1 MLPLLGALA
10 GGALAPTLG
19 IGALTASAVG
29 SGLGSYLQTGNLQQG
44 IASGITAYFGG
55 KMLGAGT
62 ESALAPSE
70 QELLKQQ
77 QLRGMATPQAGA
89 PRITSPNIAADMRT
103 ASGPVQTMSGR
114 SAVNPIDV
122 APVMAPPAPTP
133 ISQPVA
139 FGMDAK
145 TLGQVAGAGL
155 GGMAAIP
162 PKVPQ
167 MGGGYQGDYANA
179 KPFNIFQPA
188 TRGYARS
195 GNTVKGFQ
203 AGGIASLSQVGQL
216 NDKELISATIEAITN
231 RVPEAETIIAMFIQR
246 FGKDKL
252 IQLIESV
259 LSGRMADTAGR
270 SEGVIRGT
278 GDGMDDMNPATIEG
292 EQDVLLAENE
302 YIVPSDVV
310 SGLGNG
316 STDAGGRVLDD
327 MVEDVRMARTGTAKQ
342 PRAIDAAQ
350 LMPV

>member
-19 IGALTASAVG
+19 VGALTASAVG

-70 QELLKQQ
+70 AELLQQKQ
-77 QLRGMATPQAGA
+77 LTSMATPQAGA

-122 APVMAPPAPTP
+122 GPALAPSASAPVPPE
-133 ISQPVA
+133 VA
-139 FGMDAK
+139 MGMDAK
-145 TLGQVAGAGL
+145 TLAQVGGAGL

-167 MGGGYQGDYANA
+167 MGGGYQGDYENA

-246 FGKDKL
+246 FGQDKL
-252 IQLIESV
+252 MQLAESV
-259 LSGRMADTAGR
+259 LSGRMAQQAGQT
-270 SEGVIRGT
+270 EGMIRGN
-278 GDGMDDMNPATIEG
+278 GDGMDDMNPANIEG
-292 EQDVLLAENE
+292 QQDVLLAENE

-327 MVEDVRMARTGTAKQ
+327 MVEDVRMARTGTPKQ

>member
-10 GGALAPTLG
+10 GSALAPTLG
-19 IGALTASAVG
+19 MGALTASAVG

-55 KMLGAGT
+55 KMLGSGA

-70 QELLKQQ
+70 QELLKSQ
-77 QLRGMATPQAGA
+77 QLKAMATPQAGA
-89 PRITSPNIAADMRT
+89 PRITSPNIAADMRAADGT
-103 ASGPVQTMSGR
+103 IRTMSGR

-122 APVMAPPAPTP
+122 APVMAPPA
-133 ISQPVA
+133 SAPVPPEVA
-139 FGMDAK
+139 MGMDAR

-162 PKVPQ
+162 PKTPQ
-167 MGGGYQGDYANA
+167 MGGGYQGDYENA
-179 KPFNIFQPA
+179 QPFNVFQPT

-203 AGGIASLSQVGQL
+203 RGGIASLTNVGEL
-216 NDKELISATIEAITN
+216 NDKELISATMQAITN

-246 FGKDKL
+246 FGQDKL
-252 IQLIESV
+252 LQLAEAV
-259 LSGRMADTAGR
+259 LSGRMAEQGNK

-278 GDGMDDMNPATIEG
+278 GDGMDDMIPATIDG

-316 STDAGGRVLDD
+316 STDAGGRVLDE
-327 MVEDVRMARTGTAKQ
+327 MVEDVRVARTGTPKQ
-342 PRAIDAAQ
+342 PKAIDAAQ

>member
-1 MLPLLGALA
+1 MLPLIGALA
-10 GGALAPTLG
+10 GSALAPTLG
-19 IGALTASAVG
+19 MGALTASAVG

-55 KMLGAGT
+55 KMLGAGA

-70 QELLKQQ
+70 GELLKQQ
-77 QLRGMATPQAGA
+77 QLKSMATPQAGT

-103 ASGPVQTMSGR
+103 ADGAIQTMSGR

-122 APVMAPPAPTP
+122 APVLAPSTSAPVP
-133 ISQPVA
+133 PEVA
-139 FGMDAK
+139 FGMDAR

-155 GGMAAIP
+155 GGIAAIP

-167 MGGGYQGDYANA
+167 MGGGYQGDYENA
-179 KPFNIFQPA
+179 KPFNVFQPA
-188 TRGYARS
+188 TRGFAQR
-195 GNTVKGFQ
+195 GGTVKGYQ
-203 AGGIASLSQVGQL
+203 GGGIASLSKVGEL
-216 NDKELISATIEAITN
+216 NDKQLISATMEAIKG

-246 FGKDKL
+246 FGQDKL
-252 IQLIESV
+252 MQLAEAV
-259 LSGRMADTAGR
+259 LSGRMAEQ
-270 SEGVIRGT
+270 SKNPEGVIRGA
-278 GDGMDDMNPATIEG
+278 GDGMDDMIPATIDG

-327 MVEDVRMARTGTAKQ
+327 MVEDVRMARTGTPKQ